1 MAGLGLLNRRG
12 LAATLGLM
20 LTPGLARAGTFLP
33 PLGDAA
39 PDEPPQADADI
50 GLGRDRV
57 DRLTIPVMVGDQG
70 PFRFVVD
77 TGADRSVI
85 AADIAAS
92 LGHPAGPTML
102 IHGIAG
108 SEMTPTIR
116 TPPLQVGSITL
127 KTGAIPVLS
136 RQRLGA
142 DGMLGVDVLQSRRL
156 VMDIRGRTLKIRRSG
171 EFEVVTAGEEMVV
184 RALKR
189 YGRLAVVDASTE
201 GVDVTSFI
209 DSGAEL
215 SVGNMA
221 LAARMGL
228 TGTSGADDPTRL
240 YGVTEK
246 PAFGFVHRVRDLKLG
261 GVNFTDVPLVFCD
274 LHLFDLWGL
283 NTRPSVLLGMD
294 VLQLFSRVE
303 LDYGSRQMRF
313 RLASEAP
320 LPAMQVAQ
328 S

>member
-1 MAGLGLLNRRG
+1 MLNRRG

-20 LTPGLARAGTFLP
+20 LTPGLARAAPFLP
-33 PLGDAA
+33 PLGDAS
-39 PDEPPQADADI
+39 PDESPQPDADI

-57 DRLTIPVMVGDQG
+57 DRLTIPVMIGDQG

-85 AADIAAS
+85 AADIAAG
-92 LGHPAGPTML
+92 LGHPAGPSML
-102 IHGIAG
+102 VHGIAG
-108 SEMTPTIR
+108 AEMTPTIR
-116 TPPLQVGSITL
+116 TPPLQVGAITL
-127 KTGAIPVLS
+127 KSGDIPVLS

-156 VMDIRGRTLKIRRSG
+156 VMDIRERTLKIRRSG

-184 RALKR
+184 RAMKR
-189 YGRLAVVDASTE
+189 YGRLAVVDASAETV
-201 GVDVTSFI
+201 GVTSFI

-215 SVGNMA
+215 SVGNLA
-221 LAARMGL
+221 LAYPLRL
-228 TGTSGADDPTRL
+228 TGASASDEATRL

-261 GVNFTDVPLVFCD
+261 GVNFTDVPLVICD

-283 NTRPSVLLGMD
+283 NSRPSVLLGMD
-294 VLQLFSRVE
+294 ILRLFSRVE

-313 RLASEAP
+313 RLAGASPP
-320 LPAMQVAQ
+320 LPAMQVAL